1 MSSRTFKGIAVS
13 PGFAIGKVTIF
24 QHHDEQVMVRHDVDV
39 DDEQYRFKNAIRQAL
54 QEMDETILR
63 ARQRLSQEDA
73 QIFEAHKLVLEDP
86 EFYDTIL
93 NLILVEKIN
102 AEAALQNVSQQLVE
116 IFENMENEYFRQ
128 RAIDIKDISSRVMK
142 ILHGQE
148 VKDSTE
154 SLDQFILMAHDLTP
168 SDTLNLD
175 ARGVLAFVTETGGRT
190 SHTAIV
196 SKSLGIPAI
205 VGVADL
211 IQSIEMGSQVI
222 VDGNEGKVIVNPS
235 MDEMEEYEQK
245 IRAYQQTLMAQAALK
260 DEPTISSDGLK
271 VEIGANISS
280 LDDLDNALTY
290 GAEGIGLFRTEFLFM
305 NRESAPDE
313 EEQFEVYRTVVSAMK
328 GKPVIIRTLDIGGD
342 KMITYLDL
350 PHESNPFLGY
360 RAIRLTLD
368 RVDLFETQ
376 LRAILRASRYGRVKV
391 MYPMISN
398 LTEVRQ
404 ANAILQNAKQ
414 QLIENHIPFNPQL
427 EVGIMI
433 EIPAAA
439 IMADA
444 LAKEVDFFSL
454 GTNDLI
460 QYTMACD
467 RLNEKISYLYQP
479 YHPSL
484 LRLIKWVIDAAHTRG
499 KSVGLCGEMAGDPI
513 AIPLLLGM
521 GLDEFSVSPSL
532 ILPTR
537 SIIRKLNSISMK
549 ELVDQALTL
558 EDEEQVK
565 GIVAKNLSL

>member
-175 ARGVLAFVTETGGRT
+175 ARRVLAFVTETGGRT

>member
-175 ARGVLAFVTETGGRT
+175 ARRVLAFVTETGGRT

-342 KMITYLDL
+342 KRIPYLDL

-376 LRAILRASRYGRVKV
+376 LRAILRASQYGRVKV

-398 LTEVRQ
+398 MTEVRQ
-404 ANAILQNAKQ
+404 ANAILQKAKQ
-414 QLIENHIPFNPQL
+414 QLIENHISFNPQL